1 MQHGSCKFIPYK
13 CVNPLPCI
21 LFALC
26 INIIIFANFNEHATY
41 NLNVG
46 SNSSRN
52 RGGSQAWGHAI
63 SRWGQNVPTQESNIE
78 CQYQCWPNIIK
89 CIGYQ
94 HA

>member
-1 MQHGSCKFIPYK
+1 MQHESCKFILHK
-13 CVNPLPCI
+13 CVNTLLCI

-26 INIIIFANFNEHATY
+26 ISIIIFANFNEHATY

-46 SNSSRN
+46 SNSLGN

-63 SRWGQNVPTQESNIE
+63 STWGQNVPTQGSNIE
-78 CQYQCWPNIIK
+78 CKYQCWHDIIK

-94 HA
+94 PA